1 MPTTSSST
9 KLKSRPGTEESMS
22 PRKMGIIA
30 IVTVVGCIA
39 ILWPKVFHPM
49 MFGGT
54 PPKPSYKDPQQRGG
68 PGGCCDVV
76 LDREEFMNATKPALE
91 PFGPHLYRKQV
102 NLYTGEISLRQ
113 ERPAHLHPESIYQA
127 MRERGRAIPATP
139 TVPIV
144 ERKTS
149 PSNPP
154 PRIIDG
160 RPGPIPGMRP
170 PMGAGALHQPQQRG
184 GSSMGFL
191 MPLYTIGIVVFF
203 GYTIMKIVF
212 KKQVPNAP
220 YGPAPTDP
228 SFRQDV
234 FGEQN
239 HSQVEDLGG
248 TKLGSASSASSA
260 SSNGRRNDKEL
271 YNATLSAAELAT
283 NLSSTI
289 KARQQQCHA
298 QQAAA
303 PKTIAEV
310 EKTLFN
316 KETEQLMEIEK
327 LRKKLEDTERE
338 MAKLIAEMNTDQYE
352 AKEFITKSIDRT
364 NIFVTAI
371 QGLIDAADE
380 QLNVRDVHKSRIET
394 DTDIETETETDLN
407 KQHDNNEN
415 TNLTNVENQNISNG
429 HTIIDRDQDQ
439 DKAMAAKENKQQQQQ
454 QRKRR
459 DISAEREVTVLG
471 MELTASCE
479 GGQRWTGR
487 PPTPVYRAHSEHSN
501 TLEDNL
507 PEPQSIYLEG
517 ALAHDSQ
524 ILVADSQTKREEV
537 YDSEL
542 NGSSEEPAVI
552 LSSKMTLS
560 LINLDANQQNGSDN
574 KPEIESPLAD
584 DIEIIGHDEH

>member
-1 MPTTSSST
+1 MST
-9 KLKSRPGTEESMS
+9 ASAKQKPPRAASEESMS
-22 PRKMGIIA
+22 PKKMGVIA
-30 IVTVVGCIA
+30 LVTVVGCVA

-54 PPKPSYKDPQQRGG
+54 PPKPSYKDQPQRGM
-68 PGGCCDVV
+68 PGG
-76 LDREEFMNATKPALE
+76 
-91 PFGPHLYRKQV
+91 
-102 NLYTGEISLRQ
+102 LRQ

-154 PRIIDG
+154 PRIVDG

-170 PMGAGALHQPQQRG
+170 PMGAGAFHQPQQRA

-212 KKQVPNAP
+212 KKQIPNAP
-220 YGPAPTDP
+220 YGPAPGDP
-228 SFRQDV
+228 SFRRDV
-234 FGEQN
+234 FEQQN
-239 HSQVEDLGG
+239 HSQVEDLNG
-248 TKLGSASSASSA
+248 TKLGWREHQTRTATSAASATA
-260 SSNGRRNDKEL
+260 TANGRRNDKEL
-271 YNATLSAAELAT
+271 YNATLSATELAT
-283 NLSSTI
+283 NLSSTL
-289 KARQQQCHA
+289 KAHQQQCHA
-298 QQAAA
+298 
-303 PKTIAEV
+303 PKSLAEV

-352 AKEFITKSIDRT
+352 AKQPD
-364 NIFVTAI
+364 
-371 QGLIDAADE
+371 
-380 QLNVRDVHKSRIET
+380 
-394 DTDIETETETDLN
+394 DIE
-407 KQHDNNEN
+407 K

-429 HTIIDRDQDQ
+429 HTANDQQ
-439 DKAMAAKENKQQQQQ
+439 GITKSSNTKQQQQQ
-454 QRKRR
+454 KKRR
-459 DISAEREVTVLG
+459 DISAEREMT
-471 MELTASCE
+471 SK
-479 GGQRWTGR
+479 
-487 PPTPVYRAHSEHSN
+487 
-501 TLEDNL
+501 LEENL

-517 ALAHDSQ
+517 ALGHDSQ

-560 LINLDANQQNGSDN
+560 LINLDANQQNGSDS
-574 KPEIESPLAD
+574 KQEIESPLAD
-584 DIEIIGHDEH
+584 DIEIIGHDER

>member
-1 MPTTSSST
+1 MPTKSST
-9 KLKSRPGTEESMS
+9 GAGSKSKSRTGTEESMS

-54 PPKPSYKDPQQRGG
+54 PPKPNYKDPQQRAG
-68 PGGCCDVV
+68 PGG
-76 LDREEFMNATKPALE
+76 
-91 PFGPHLYRKQV
+91 
-102 NLYTGEISLRQ
+102 LRQ

-154 PRIIDG
+154 PRIVDG

-228 SFRQDV
+228 SFRQEV
-234 FGEQN
+234 FGQQN

-248 TKLGSASSASSA
+248 TKLGSTTST
-260 SSNGRRNDKEL
+260 SNARRNDKEL

-283 NLSSTI
+283 NLSSTL
-289 KARQQQCHA
+289 KAHQQQCHA
-298 QQAAA
+298 QQATT
-303 PKTIAEV
+303 PKTLAEV

-352 AKEFITKSIDRT
+352 AK
-364 NIFVTAI
+364 
-371 QGLIDAADE
+371 
-380 QLNVRDVHKSRIET
+380 
-394 DTDIETETETDLN
+394 
-407 KQHDNNEN
+407 QHDNNEN

-429 HTIIDRDQDQ
+429 HTIIDQDQ
-439 DKAMAAKENKQQQQQ
+439 DKAKAAKENKQQQQQ
-454 QRKRR
+454 KKRR

-471 MELTASCE
+471 MEVTASCE

-487 PPTPVYRAHSEHSN
+487 PPTPVYRAPSEHSRK
-501 TLEDNL
+501 LEDNL

-524 ILVADSQTKREEV
+524 ILVTDSQTKREEV

-560 LINLDANQQNGSDN
+560 LINLDTNQQNGSEN
-574 KPEIESPLAD
+574 KQEIESPLAD

>member
-1 MPTTSSST
+1 MST
-9 KLKSRPGTEESMS
+9 ASAKQKPPRAASEESMS
-22 PRKMGIIA
+22 PKKMGVIA
-30 IVTVVGCIA
+30 LVTVVGCVA

-54 PPKPSYKDPQQRGG
+54 PPKPSYKDQPQRGM
-68 PGGCCDVV
+68 PGG
-76 LDREEFMNATKPALE
+76 
-91 PFGPHLYRKQV
+91 
-102 NLYTGEISLRQ
+102 LRQ

-154 PRIIDG
+154 PRIVDG

-170 PMGAGALHQPQQRG
+170 PMGAGAFHQPQQRA

-212 KKQVPNAP
+212 KKQIPNAP
-220 YGPAPTDP
+220 YGPAPGDP
-228 SFRQDV
+228 SFRRDV
-234 FGEQN
+234 FEQQN
-239 HSQVEDLGG
+239 HSQVEDLNG
-248 TKLGSASSASSA
+248 TKLGW
-260 SSNGRRNDKEL
+260 REHQ
-271 YNATLSAAELAT
+271 
-283 NLSSTI
+283 TI
-289 KARQQQCHA
+289 
-298 QQAAA
+298 
-303 PKTIAEV
+303 
-310 EKTLFN
+310 
-316 KETEQLMEIEK
+316 
-327 LRKKLEDTERE
+327 
-338 MAKLIAEMNTDQYE
+338 
-352 AKEFITKSIDRT
+352 
-364 NIFVTAI
+364 VTAI

-380 QLNVRDVHKSRIET
+380 QLNVRDVQGARIET
-394 DTDIETETETDLN
+394 ETETETEIETETDLN
-407 KQHDNNEN
+407 KQPDDIEK

-429 HTIIDRDQDQ
+429 HTANDQQ
-439 DKAMAAKENKQQQQQ
+439 GITKSSNTKQQQQQ
-454 QRKRR
+454 KKRR
-459 DISAEREVTVLG
+459 DISAEREMTVLG

-487 PPTPVYRAHSEHSN
+487 PPTPVYRASSEHSK
-501 TLEDNL
+501 LEENL

-517 ALAHDSQ
+517 ALGHDSQ

-560 LINLDANQQNGSDN
+560 LINLDANQQNGSDS
-574 KPEIESPLAD
+574 KQEIESPLAD
-584 DIEIIGHDEH
+584 DIEIIGHDER

>member
-1 MPTTSSST
+1 MPTKSST
-9 KLKSRPGTEESMS
+9 GAGSKSKSRTGTEESMS

-54 PPKPSYKDPQQRGG
+54 PPKPNYKDPQQRAG
-68 PGGCCDVV
+68 PGG
-76 LDREEFMNATKPALE
+76 
-91 PFGPHLYRKQV
+91 
-102 NLYTGEISLRQ
+102 LRQ

-154 PRIIDG
+154 PRIVDG

-228 SFRQDV
+228 SFRQEV
-234 FGEQN
+234 FGQQN

-248 TKLGSASSASSA
+248 TKLGSTTST
-260 SSNGRRNDKEL
+260 SNARRNDKEL

-283 NLSSTI
+283 NLSSTL
-289 KARQQQCHA
+289 KAHQQQCHA
-298 QQAAA
+298 QQATT
-303 PKTIAEV
+303 PKTLAEV

-352 AKEFITKSIDRT
+352 AK
-364 NIFVTAI
+364 
-371 QGLIDAADE
+371 
-380 QLNVRDVHKSRIET
+380 
-394 DTDIETETETDLN
+394 
-407 KQHDNNEN
+407 QHDNNEN

-429 HTIIDRDQDQ
+429 HTIIDQDQ
-439 DKAMAAKENKQQQQQ
+439 DKAKAAKENKQQQQQ
-454 QRKRR
+454 KKRR
-459 DISAEREVTVLG
+459 DISAEREVT
-471 MELTASCE
+471 S
-479 GGQRWTGR
+479 RK
-487 PPTPVYRAHSEHSN
+487 
-501 TLEDNL
+501 LEDNL

-524 ILVADSQTKREEV
+524 ILVTDSQTKREEV

-560 LINLDANQQNGSDN
+560 LINLDTNQQNGSEN
-574 KPEIESPLAD
+574 KQEIESPLAD

>member
-1 MPTTSSST
+1 MST
-9 KLKSRPGTEESMS
+9 ATAKQKQPRAASEESMS
-22 PRKMGIIA
+22 PKKMGVIA
-30 IVTVVGCIA
+30 LVTVVGCVA

-54 PPKPSYKDPQQRGG
+54 PPKPSYKDQPQRGM
-68 PGGCCDVV
+68 PGG
-76 LDREEFMNATKPALE
+76 
-91 PFGPHLYRKQV
+91 
-102 NLYTGEISLRQ
+102 LRQ

-154 PRIIDG
+154 PRIVDG

-170 PMGAGALHQPQQRG
+170 PMGAGAFHQPQQRA

-212 KKQVPNAP
+212 KKQIPNAP
-220 YGPAPTDP
+220 YGPTPGDP
-228 SFRQDV
+228 SFRRDV
-234 FGEQN
+234 FEQQN
-239 HSQVEDLGG
+239 HSQVEDLNG
-248 TKLGSASSASSA
+248 TKL
-260 SSNGRRNDKEL
+260 
-271 YNATLSAAELAT
+271 
-283 NLSSTI
+283 
-289 KARQQQCHA
+289 
-298 QQAAA
+298 
-303 PKTIAEV
+303 V
-310 EKTLFN
+310 
-316 KETEQLMEIEK
+316 
-327 LRKKLEDTERE
+327 
-338 MAKLIAEMNTDQYE
+338 
-352 AKEFITKSIDRT
+352 
-364 NIFVTAI
+364 VTAI

-380 QLNVRDVHKSRIET
+380 QLNMRDVRGARIET
-394 DTDIETETETDLN
+394 ETETEIETETDLN
-407 KQHDNNEN
+407 KQPDDIEK

-429 HTIIDRDQDQ
+429 HTANDQQ
-439 DKAMAAKENKQQQQQ
+439 GITKSSNTKQQQQ

-459 DISAEREVTVLG
+459 DISAEREMTVLG

-487 PPTPVYRAHSEHSN
+487 PPTPVYRASSEHSK
-501 TLEDNL
+501 LEENL

-560 LINLDANQQNGSDN
+560 LINLDANQQNGSDS
-574 KPEIESPLAD
+574 KQEIESPLAD
-584 DIEIIGHDEH
+584 DIEIIGHDER

>member
-1 MPTTSSST
+1 MPTKSST
-9 KLKSRPGTEESMS
+9 GAGSKSKSRTGTEESMS

-54 PPKPSYKDPQQRGG
+54 PPKPNYKDPQQRAG

-154 PRIIDG
+154 PRIVDG

-228 SFRQDV
+228 SFRQEV
-234 FGEQN
+234 FGQQN

-248 TKLGSASSASSA
+248 TKL
-260 SSNGRRNDKEL
+260 
-271 YNATLSAAELAT
+271 AT
-283 NLSSTI
+283 
-289 KARQQQCHA
+289 R
-298 QQAAA
+298 
-303 PKTIAEV
+303 
-310 EKTLFN
+310 
-316 KETEQLMEIEK
+316 
-327 LRKKLEDTERE
+327 
-338 MAKLIAEMNTDQYE
+338 
-352 AKEFITKSIDRT
+352 
-364 NIFVTAI
+364 
-371 QGLIDAADE
+371 
-380 QLNVRDVHKSRIET
+380 
-394 DTDIETETETDLN
+394 
-407 KQHDNNEN
+407 
-415 TNLTNVENQNISNG
+415 
-429 HTIIDRDQDQ
+429 
-439 DKAMAAKENKQQQQQ
+439 Q
-454 QRKRR
+454 QRKYEFDQCRKPKHFQWAYNHR
-459 DISAEREVTVLG
+459 SG
-471 MELTASCE
+471 S
-479 GGQRWTGR
+479 GQG
-487 PPTPVYRAHSEHSN
+487 
-501 TLEDNL
+501 
-507 PEPQSIYLEG
+507 
-517 ALAHDSQ
+517 
-524 ILVADSQTKREEV
+524 K
-537 YDSEL
+537 
-542 NGSSEEPAVI
+542 SS
-552 LSSKMTLS
+552 
-560 LINLDANQQNGSDN
+560 
-574 KPEIESPLAD
+574 
-584 DIEIIGHDEH
+584 

>member
-1 MPTTSSST
+1 MPTKSST
-9 KLKSRPGTEESMS
+9 GAGSKSKSRTGTEESMS

-54 PPKPSYKDPQQRGG
+54 PPKPNYKDPQQRAG

-154 PRIIDG
+154 PRIVDG

-228 SFRQDV
+228 SFRQEV
-234 FGEQN
+234 FGQQN

-248 TKLGSASSASSA
+248 TKLGSTTST
-260 SSNGRRNDKEL
+260 SNARRNDKEL

-283 NLSSTI
+283 NLSSTL
-289 KARQQQCHA
+289 KAHQQQCHA
-298 QQAAA
+298 QQATT
-303 PKTIAEV
+303 PKTLAEV

-352 AKEFITKSIDRT
+352 AK
-364 NIFVTAI
+364 
-371 QGLIDAADE
+371 
-380 QLNVRDVHKSRIET
+380 
-394 DTDIETETETDLN
+394 
-407 KQHDNNEN
+407 QHDNNEN

-429 HTIIDRDQDQ
+429 HTIIDQDQ
-439 DKAMAAKENKQQQQQ
+439 DKAKAAKENKQQQQQ
-454 QRKRR
+454 KKRR

-471 MELTASCE
+471 MEVTASCE

-487 PPTPVYRAHSEHSN
+487 PPTPVYRAPSEHSRK
-501 TLEDNL
+501 LEDNL

-524 ILVADSQTKREEV
+524 ILVTDSQTKREEV

-560 LINLDANQQNGSDN
+560 LINLDTNQQNGSEN
-574 KPEIESPLAD
+574 KQEIESPLAD

>member
-1 MPTTSSST
+1 MST
-9 KLKSRPGTEESMS
+9 ATAKQKQPRAASEESMS
-22 PRKMGIIA
+22 PKKMGVIA
-30 IVTVVGCIA
+30 LVTVVGCVA

-54 PPKPSYKDPQQRGG
+54 PPKPSYKDQPQRGM
-68 PGGCCDVV
+68 PGG
-76 LDREEFMNATKPALE
+76 
-91 PFGPHLYRKQV
+91 
-102 NLYTGEISLRQ
+102 LRQ

-154 PRIIDG
+154 PRIVDG

-170 PMGAGALHQPQQRG
+170 PMGAGAFHQPQQRA

-212 KKQVPNAP
+212 KKQIPNAP
-220 YGPAPTDP
+220 YGPTPGDP
-228 SFRQDV
+228 SFRRDV
-234 FGEQN
+234 FEQQN
-239 HSQVEDLGG
+239 HSQVEDLNG
-248 TKLGSASSASSA
+248 TKLGTATSAATA
-260 SSNGRRNDKEL
+260 AATANGRRNDKEL
-271 YNATLSAAELAT
+271 YNATLSATELAT
-283 NLSSTI
+283 NLSSTL
-289 KARQQQCHA
+289 KAHQQQCHA
-298 QQAAA
+298 
-303 PKTIAEV
+303 PKSLAEV

-352 AKEFITKSIDRT
+352 AKQPD
-364 NIFVTAI
+364 
-371 QGLIDAADE
+371 
-380 QLNVRDVHKSRIET
+380 
-394 DTDIETETETDLN
+394 DIE
-407 KQHDNNEN
+407 K

-429 HTIIDRDQDQ
+429 HTANDQQ
-439 DKAMAAKENKQQQQQ
+439 GTTKSSNTKQQQQ

-459 DISAEREVTVLG
+459 DISAEREMTVLG

-487 PPTPVYRAHSEHSN
+487 PPTPVYRASSEHSK
-501 TLEDNL
+501 LEENL

-560 LINLDANQQNGSDN
+560 LINLDANQQNGSDS
-574 KPEIESPLAD
+574 KQEIESPLAD
-584 DIEIIGHDEH
+584 DIEIIGHDER

>member
-1 MPTTSSST
+1 MPSTSTQQKPGAGS
-9 KLKSRPGTEESMS
+9 KLKSRPGNEESMS

-54 PPKPSYKDPQQRGG
+54 PPKPIYKDPQQRAG
-68 PGGCCDVV
+68 PGG
-76 LDREEFMNATKPALE
+76 
-91 PFGPHLYRKQV
+91 
-102 NLYTGEISLRQ
+102 LRQ

-154 PRIIDG
+154 PRIVDG

-220 YGPAPTDP
+220 YGPAPSDP
-228 SFRQDV
+228 SFRQEV
-234 FGEQN
+234 FGQQN

-248 TKLGSASSASSA
+248 TKLGW
-260 SSNGRRNDKEL
+260 REHQ
-271 YNATLSAAELAT
+271 
-283 NLSSTI
+283 TI
-289 KARQQQCHA
+289 
-298 QQAAA
+298 
-303 PKTIAEV
+303 
-310 EKTLFN
+310 
-316 KETEQLMEIEK
+316 
-327 LRKKLEDTERE
+327 
-338 MAKLIAEMNTDQYE
+338 
-352 AKEFITKSIDRT
+352 
-364 NIFVTAI
+364 VTAI

-380 QLNVRDVHKSRIET
+380 QLNVRDVHNSRIET
-394 DTDIETETETDLN
+394 DTDIETETEKQTDLN
-407 KQHDNNEN
+407 KQHDNEN

-429 HTIIDRDQDQ
+429 HTITDQDQ
-439 DKAMAAKENKQQQQQ
+439 EKDKAKAQP
-454 QRKRR
+454 RKRR
-459 DISAEREVTVLG
+459 DISAEREVT
-471 MELTASCE
+471 
-479 GGQRWTGR
+479 
-487 PPTPVYRAHSEHSN
+487 SN
-501 TLEDNL
+501 KLEENL

-542 NGSSEEPAVI
+542 NGSEEEPAVI

-560 LINLDANQQNGSDN
+560 LINLDANQQNGSEN
-574 KPEIESPLAD
+574 KQEIESPLAD